1 MSIQILLNVF
11 HTTGNLLKSNSSLDE
26 SLINY
31 EQLSTYSCIS
41 LKSGLTIHIHAQQ
54 IFRPA

>member
-1 MSIQILLNVF
+1 MSTQILLNVLD
-11 HTTGNLLKSNSSLDE
+11 TTGNLLKSNSSLDD

-41 LKSGLTIHIHAQQ
+41 LKSGLTIHVQAQQ

>member
-1 MSIQILLNVF
+1 MLTQILLNVLD
-11 HTTGNLLKSNSSLDE
+11 TTGNLLKSNSSLDD

-41 LKSGLTIHIHAQQ
+41 LKSGLTVHVHAQQ

>member
-1 MSIQILLNVF
+1 MLTQILLNDLD
-11 HTTGNLLKSNSSLDE
+11 TTGNLLKSNSCLDE

-41 LKSGLTIHIHAQQ
+41 LKSGLTVHVHAQQ